1 MVQKNPTS
9 LLKTTSPDSPVD
21 SILLNKALA
30 ALLKNH
36 EKTAEQGDKS
46 SLLGSDLPIQVQ
58 FNLMRV
64 PEKSSSRPICIDIP
78 HPLHRLVNDG
88 TEDEIDG
95 DGLEDVEVCLI
106 VKDEAKPWVLDLIQ
120 KFPSHLSYIKKVLTL
135 TSLRKKHSQY
145 ADRRE
150 LVRRYDLF
158 LADDRIL
165 PMLGKALGKSFFQQ
179 KKQPVPIKLTRK
191 EALPFAVKR
200 CLRGTFMWVSAGTC
214 LTIKAGN
221 TAMPTQNL
229 AANIEA
235 IVKQAASHI
244 PRKWGNIAS
253 ISMKTSNSMALP
265 IYNKTR
271 EDLEEIAELAQVN
284 NEKKRELETQSQ
296 EEIQK
301 EKKQKVEKASKS
313 PLLKALK
320 VLKTQ
325 EDKDSLSK
333 SITDEKKK
341 RKKKQAG
348 TSTEEIVLAKSSQ
361 TKKTTA
367 QSKEKERSAKTK
379 KQKVVDTGAA
389 TSKSDT
395 KSKIKDKKT
404 VKDSKSTEKKEFVAA
419 RKFAGSKDGYVFY
432 KGPEGVGYYI
442 DIKPVVTHFEK
453 VVSHR
458 GRENN
463 RGRSKSP
470 GSKRRK
476 SVSGR
481 RKQ

>member
-9 LLKTTSPDSPVD
+9 LLKTTSPDAPVD

-64 PEKSSSRPICIDIP
+64 PEKPSSRPICIDIP
-78 HPLHRLVNDG
+78 HPLHRLVDG

-325 EDKDSLSK
+325 EDKDSSSK

-341 RKKKQAG
+341 RK
-348 TSTEEIVLAKSSQ
+348 TTEEILLSKSSEK
-361 TKKTTA
+361 KKTTA
-367 QSKEKERSAKTK
+367 KSKEKERSVKTK

-389 TSKSDT
+389 ASKSET

-404 VKDSKSTEKKEFVAA
+404 VQDSKSTEKKEFVAS

-432 KGPEGVGYYI
+432 KGSEGVGYYI
-442 DIKPVVTHFEK
+442 DIKPVVTHFER

-458 GRENN
+458 GREKKQ
-463 RGRSKSP
+463 GRSKSP
-470 GSKRRK
+470 GAKRRK